1 VCIFLYSLSN
11 GQLHNFLY
19 KEIMGERQDGQVF
32 CIDLLI
38 RILCKLSLYF
48 SEFYTIIDEFLKIG
62 KISRIKRIN
71 KF

>member
-1 VCIFLYSLSN
+1 
-11 GQLHNFLY
+11 
-19 KEIMGERQDGQVF
+19 MGERQDGQVF

-48 SEFYTIIDEFLKIG
+48 YEFYTIIDEFLKIG

-71 KF
+71 EF